1 VATLFGVLLNL
12 PPLNLYSETFCLAL
26 LVLTDVFF
34 LLSESTVSGNLQ
46 HFSSG
51 AAVPLVAKAI
61 ALPAPHVQ
69 ISDIYGVPLLFG
81 GGAVLTEC
89 CGVWQR
95 VNRYS

>member
-1 VATLFGVLLNL
+1 VFLFLL
-12 PPLNLYSETFCLAL
+12 PPLNLYSETFCLVL

-34 LLSESTVSGNLQ
+34 LLSESTVSCNLQ

-69 ISDIYGVPLLFG
+69 ISDIYGAPLLIG
-81 GGAVLTEC
+81 GGGGGSAD
-89 CGVWQR
+89 
-95 VNRYS
+95 